1 MEKHTPVLL
10 NETIEM
16 LKVNPKG
23 VYVDMTLGGGGHAE
37 AILEKLTTGRL
48 IGFDQDG
55 FAITKTKERLQK
67 FDNFTAINANFLY
80 AAEELNKIGVFEVDG
95 IIYDLGVSSFQF
107 DIPERGFSY
116 RFDAPLDMRMD
127 QKQKFDAYHIINNY
141 SYEDLVKIFFEF
153 GEEKYAKIIASRIIK
168 HRENQEIA
176 TTFELV
182 DIIKSALPNKELVK
196 KGHPAK
202 RIFQALRI
210 AVNGELD
217 ILEEAL
223 RKAIDLLKVDGRLA
237 VITFHSLEDRVCKQ
251 LFKDLSTIYIPKGLP
266 IISTEVP
273 LISLVNKKVII
284 ASSEELELNN
294 RSHSA
299 KLRVIQ
305 KTKKNS

>member
-1 MEKHTPVLL
+1 MEKHIPVLL

-16 LKVNPKG
+16 LKINPKG

-48 IGFDQDG
+48 IGFDQDE

-80 AAEELNKIGVFEVDG
+80 AVEELNKIGIFEVDG

-127 QKQKFDAYHIINNY
+127 QKQKLDAYHIINNY

-168 HRENQEIA
+168 YRENQEIA
-176 TTFELV
+176 ATFQLV

-284 ASSEELELNN
+284 ASSKELELNN

-305 KTKKNS
+305 KTKNNS